1 MALLLSGFLMLLL
14 SLLQT
19 CLLLVIFGI
28 VLLIVIIV
36 LAAWY
41 GGLLKVDV
49 KIWKDCTLYNYYSFL
64 IYLLLSDFIFVY
76 KLIITKCIFFKCVLL
91 FLHELNSVW
100 QILYDWI
107 WMAFGWTHILQ
118 FVNSIFWFYGMVLA
132 NCRRLCVNYPHS
144 ADVCCDYKQ
153 IILVCEIIENLSKD
167 DFV

>member
-49 KIWKDCTLYNYYSFL
+49 KIWKDVPIQLLFFSYLFIIISFYFSL
-64 IYLLLSDFIFVY
+64 Y
-76 KLIITKCIFFKCVLL
+76 KLIITKCIFFKCVIL

-132 NCRRLCVNYPHS
+132 NCHRLCVNYPHT